1 MALFCG
7 KSKKKGEGRFKS
19 FSRLDAKLHGWIKMS
34 DYMDYSAGA
43 AWMDGEIIPISEA
56 KISVLDWGLTRSD
69 ITYDVVHVWN
79 GAFFRID
86 DYLER
91 FMTSMGK
98 LRLNVGLDKEEI
110 RSALITLISTSG
122 LKSAYVSMVASRG
135 IPIIPGTRD
144 PRACKNHFYAW
155 AVPFVWV
162 IPQEVAKRGAHI
174 SIAQE
179 TKRISI
185 KSVDPTVKNYHWGDM
200 TTALFCALD
209 DGYDTTVLLDQDDHV
224 TEGPGF
230 NIFAVIEGKVVTPR
244 SGALEGITRKTVFD
258 ICSELQIPCEATD
271 ISAMELENAEEV
283 FTATTA
289 GGIVPVT
296 RVNER
301 ILGNDAPGEITQ
313 KILTTYWDFHTRPD
327 LNTEIIYK

>member
-1 MALFCG
+1 
-7 KSKKKGEGRFKS
+7 
-19 FSRLDAKLHGWIKMS
+19 MS
-34 DYMDYSAGA
+34 DYMGYSAGA
-43 AWMDGEIIPISEA
+43 AWMGGEIIPISEA

-313 KILTTYWDFHTRPD
+313 KILTTYWDFHTRTD